1 MKITIIGT
9 AHPYR
14 GGLAAFNERL
24 ANEFIVQGHEVEI
37 YTFTLQY
44 PSFLFPG
51 TTQYSDEPAPAN
63 LKIKRKIN
71 SVNPLNWLFTGWK
84 IRRTKPDVAI
94 VPFWLPFMAP
104 CLGTIARI
112 IRGNKKTKLVSIV
125 HNMLP
130 HEAHLS
136 DKILSRYFVH
146 SVDKFVTLSKSVFAD
161 IDLFDKNGTK
171 EKIFS
176 PHPLYDHFGEKISRG
191 EALAQLGLNPAER
204 YMLFFGFI
212 RHYKG
217 LDLLMDAFSD
227 ERFKKLNV
235 KLIVAG
241 EFYSNENFYFN
252 LEKKTGL
259 EGKIIWAN
267 SFIPDS
273 EVRRYFCA
281 ADIVVQPYKTAT
293 QSGVTQIAYHFE
305 KPMLVTNVGGLP
317 EIVPDGKVGYA
328 VEPMERAIADAL
340 VDFFE
345 NGRNFDENIKAEKE
359 KYSWGKMVG
368 AVV

>member
-1 MKITIIGT
+1 MQITIIGT

-24 ANEFIVQGHEVEI
+24 ANEFIAQGHDVEI
-37 YTFTLQY
+37 YTFKMQY
-44 PSFLFPG
+44 PAFLFPG
-51 TTQYSDEPAPAN
+51 KTQYSDTPAPAQ

-71 SVNPLNWLFTGWK
+71 SVNPLNWLLVGWK
-84 IRRTKPDVAI
+84 IRRAKPDVAI

-104 CLGTIARI
+104 CLGKISRI
-112 IRGNKKTKLVSIV
+112 IRRNKKTKVVSIV

-136 DKILSRYFVH
+136 DKILSRYFVR
-146 SVDKFVTLSKSVFAD
+146 SVDKFVTLSKSVFSE
-161 IDLFDKNGTK
+161 IELFDKNK
-171 EKIFS
+171 EKVFS
-176 PHPLYDHFGEKISRG
+176 PHPLYDHFGEKMSRE
-191 EALAQLGLNPAER
+191 EALAQLGLNPAHR

-217 LDLLMDAFSD
+217 LDLLMEALSD
-227 ERFKKLNV
+227 ERLKSLDI

-241 EFYSNENFYFN
+241 EFYSNKKFYFD
-252 LEKKTGL
+252 LEKKSGL
-259 EGKIIWAN
+259 GGKIIWAN
-267 SFIPDS
+267 HFIPDS

-281 ADIVVQPYKTAT
+281 ADIVVQPYKAAT

-305 KPMLVTNVGGLP
+305 KPMLVTNVGGLS

-345 NGRNFDENIKAEKE
+345 NRRNFDENIKKEKE
-359 KYSWGKMVG
+359 KYSWAKMAA
-368 AVV
+368 AVL